1 MSWVK
6 LTWGDNNAVLVQ
18 WDDVEDDDITGY
30 KVHWSS
36 QSSQTISQPIA
47 ALTATNNT
55 VAQFLIPHNNKVLM
69 DAIELHVYIWTYNLA
84 GDGPV
89 TSSGKPRTI

>member
-1 MSWVK
+1 VSWVK

-69 DAIELHVYIWTYNLA
+69 DAIELHVYIW
-84 GDGPV
+84 
-89 TSSGKPRTI
+89 